1 LKKTHFEG
9 LKGLNFNM
17 EEYIENMENADNTLH
32 VYMKQIDR
40 LTQLITDSIN
50 VQNGLISV
58 LQRLSNRVDNLE
70 ERLTE
75 LEEGV

>member
-1 LKKTHFEG
+1 
-9 LKGLNFNM
+9 M

-70 ERLTE
+70 DRLTE
-75 LEEGV
+75 MEAGV

>member
-1 LKKTHFEG
+1 
-9 LKGLNFNM
+9 M